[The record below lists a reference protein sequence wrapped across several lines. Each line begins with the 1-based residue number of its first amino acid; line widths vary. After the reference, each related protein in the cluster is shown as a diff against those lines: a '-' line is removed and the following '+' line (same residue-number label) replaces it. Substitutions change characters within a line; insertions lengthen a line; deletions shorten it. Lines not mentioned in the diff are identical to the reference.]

1 MKLMEKKLIF
11 NQADFMYGIGGASVL
26 TAIVFFMTSL

>member
-1 MKLMEKKLIF
+1 MENKLIF
-11 NQADFMYGIGGASVL
+11 NQADFMYGIGGASIL

>member
-1 MKLMEKKLIF
+1 MENKLIF

-26 TAIVFFMTSL
+26 TAIVFIVTSL

>member
-1 MKLMEKKLIF
+1 MENKLIF
-11 NQADFMYGIGGASVL
+11 NQADFMYGVGGASVL